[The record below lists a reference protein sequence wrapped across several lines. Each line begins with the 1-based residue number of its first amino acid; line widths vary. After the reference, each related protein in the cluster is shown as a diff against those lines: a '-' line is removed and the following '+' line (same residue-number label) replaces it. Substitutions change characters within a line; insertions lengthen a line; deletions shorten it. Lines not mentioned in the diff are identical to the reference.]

1 MKREAVFN
9 HLAYYA
15 NGYLSL
21 TTGLVFVLL
30 LGGPVGYLLGG
41 WMLFASVLSFIG
53 LKWLK

>member
-15 NGYLSL
+15 NGYLAL

-41 WMLFASVLSFIG
+41 WMLFASALSFIG

>member
-1 MKREAVFN
+1 MKTKIAD

-15 NGYLSL
+15 NGYLAL

-30 LGGPVGYLLGG
+30 LGGPVGYILGG
-41 WMLFASVLSFIG
+41 WMLFASALSFIG